1 MTVDYPDWTRLI
13 QLIGSN
19 IMLPIDIQASYVM
32 IPVDIQAQYVTLDI
46 DIVAQTVG
54 NIGID
59 IKAASVGNIGIDIKA
74 NTLGN
79 LTIDI
84 EAQSIAVYAGAEWNV
99 KAGDGK
105 TLVVSGTG
113 YTFGSSGYVSYTVP
127 TGKTFYITYMSFNI
141 FAAAAENAE
150 LNQMGTCY
158 LYNQTDSADIAFIG
172 GNGGAS
178 VSFPAPHLVAA
189 DKEVRLNIGCKAN
202 HECNM
207 NASCGGYVI

>member
-84 EAQSIAVYAGAEWNV
+84 EAQSVGVYYGAEWETKEGND
-99 KAGDGK
+99 KF
-105 TLVVSGTG
+105 LSVVSETLE
-113 YTFGSSGYVSYTVP
+113 SGDSAYATYTVP
-127 TGKTFYITYMSFNI
+127 AGKTYYITSLSFMSL
-141 FAAAAENAE
+141 AVSSEDRD
-150 LNQMGTCY
+150 LHQTGYVY
-158 LYNQTDSADIAFIG
+158 LWNQTDSTFLAHLGGDG
-172 GNGGAS
+172 GNGI
-178 VSFPAPHLVAA
+178 SFPSPVKVAA
-189 DKEVRLNIGCKAN
+189 EKEVRLTVLNYSA
-202 HECNM
+202 HDSLM
-207 NASCGGYVI
+207 RATCGGFVI